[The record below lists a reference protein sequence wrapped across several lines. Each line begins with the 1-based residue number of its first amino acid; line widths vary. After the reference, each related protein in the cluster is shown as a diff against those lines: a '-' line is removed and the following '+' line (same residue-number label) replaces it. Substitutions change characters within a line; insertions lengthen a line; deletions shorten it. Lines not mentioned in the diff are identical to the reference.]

1 MFFCGAVFR
10 ICLKSLK
17 LSSIDRLDN
26 GALQR
31 MYLIRLALQVG
42 ISFEMGCSSPDSR
55 PCGSSGQ
62 RIAYSE
68 QRSRLPGT
76 GLWWGER
83 HGFSFLDAEKPAGMA
98 GFLFF
103 TL

>member
-31 MYLIRLALQVG
+31 MYLIRLALRV
-42 ISFEMGCSSPDSR
+42 
-55 PCGSSGQ
+55 
-62 RIAYSE
+62 
-68 QRSRLPGT
+68 
-76 GLWWGER
+76 
-83 HGFSFLDAEKPAGMA
+83 
-98 GFLFF
+98 
-103 TL
+103 